1 MCGWVISSL
10 KASRPRC
17 SKRSAASGER
27 HDLHW
32 LHEHLPADG
41 SVRVTNETA
50 RYGTLIL
57 VGPKSRDVL
66 AKLTTSDLS
75 NAAFPW
81 LSVRTIAIGYT
92 KALAMRVNYVGEL
105 GWELHIPVEHVASI
119 YDLLFEAGE
128 EFGIADFGLYAMD
141 SLRLEKCYRSWKQDL
156 TTDYTPFMASLDRFV
171 KLDKAGGFIG
181 QEPLRKEAV
190 TGPKERFVPLI
201 VDAAD
206 ADASAV
212 SAVSAVPATR
222 AALVERQREAVAAAV
237 AQQRGVVMEGRD
249 IGTVVLPQADLK
261 VWLYADPLVRAARR
275 AAEDVAAGR
284 LSQAGVQELADELA
298 RRDHADSTRAD
309 SPTRQADDAV
319 PVDATQL
326 TLPQVIAT
334 VVRLV
339 EDRRP
344 ESQTTGVR
352 DDSKD
357 LL

>member
-1 MCGWVISSL
+1 MRSQR
-10 KASRPRC
+10 RP
-17 SKRSAASGER
+17 
-27 HDLHW
+27 
-32 LHEHLPADG
+32 
-41 SVRVTNETA
+41 
-50 RYGTLIL
+50 L
-57 VGPKSRDVL
+57 V
-66 AKLTTSDLS
+66 
-75 NAAFPW
+75 
-81 LSVRTIAIGYT
+81 IAIDGPASSG
-92 KALAMRVNYVGEL
+92 KSSVAKGVAREL
-105 GWELHIPVEHVASI
+105 GFEYIDTGAMYRAITWAVLRGGIDLADQDAIGRCATQTAPELEWSVDPNHPSMHVS
-119 YDLLFEAGE
+119 G
-128 EFGIADFGLYAMD
+128 
-141 SLRLEKCYRSWKQDL
+141 
-156 TTDYTPFMASLDRFV
+156 TD
-171 KLDKAGGFIG
+171 
-181 QEPLRKEAV
+181 V
-190 TGPKERFVPLI
+190 TSAIRESDVT
-201 VDAAD
+201 
-206 ADASAV
+206 SAV

-309 SPTRQADDAV
+309 SPTRQAADAV